1 VKVTVLRPTSD
12 VVLIVLVGEL
22 DTVTAPHWS
31 TVLHRELDSRPK
43 VVVFDLGAVSFFG
56 VAALRVLRLAAKR
69 AQRLAVEVNVIYRD
83 RTPVHASLLAGGLT
97 PIFPPFRTIAGAPF
111 GGG

>member
-1 VKVTVLRPTSD
+1 MKVTVLRPTSD

-56 VAALRVLRLAAKR
+56 VAALIGTARRCTPACSP
-69 AQRLAVEVNVIYRD
+69 AV
-83 RTPVHASLLAGGLT
+83 
-97 PIFPPFRTIAGAPF
+97 
-111 GGG
+111 

>member
-1 VKVTVLRPTSD
+1 MKLTVLRPTQD

-22 DTVTAPHWS
+22 DTVTAPDWS
-31 TVLHRELDSRPK
+31 LTLHRELDARPK

-69 AQRLAVEVNVIYRD
+69 AQQLAVEVNVIYRD
-83 RTPVHASLLAGGLT
+83 RTPVHAGLQAGGLAG
-97 PIFPPFRTIAGAPF
+97 IFPPFRTIAGARGAP
-111 GGG
+111 